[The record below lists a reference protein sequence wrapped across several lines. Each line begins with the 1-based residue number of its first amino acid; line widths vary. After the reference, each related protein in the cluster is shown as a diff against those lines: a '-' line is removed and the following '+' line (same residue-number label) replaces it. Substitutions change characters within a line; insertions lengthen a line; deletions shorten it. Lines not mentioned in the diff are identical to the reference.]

1 MLAVVETA
9 GEGSR
14 VLGRGPTPTSA
25 LRNRLQCLEI
35 FLGASA
41 EKIYLFWKYV
51 GDHLLKKCNNQKYFW
66 DCLQKKMPGIFANTF
81 FGVRQDYTVVLD
93 FGSTKISD
101 FKCHS

>member
-66 DCLQKKMPGIFANTF
+66 DCLQKKMPGMFAN
-81 FGVRQDYTVVLD
+81 
-93 FGSTKISD
+93 
-101 FKCHS
+101 